1 MFTPESFIGA
11 VQNTKRVFV
20 NQYVSNETLKKAAI
34 AYVDTQEAFV
44 KTIAKNTLDISVA
57 YAEAVNQ
64 FFFPKE
70 EKVSK
75 AKVTVVSKD
84 EATA

>member
-1 MFTPESFIGA
+1 MFTPESFVSA

-20 NQYVSNETLKKAAI
+20 NQYVSDATLKKAAL
-34 AYVDTQEAFV
+34 AYVDTQEAFAQTLV
-44 KTIAKNTLDISVA
+44 KNTIDITTYYVES
-57 YAEAVNQ
+57 VNQ
-64 FFFPKE
+64 YLFPKQ

>member
-1 MFTPESFIGA
+1 MFTPETFITS
-11 VQNTKRVFV
+11 VQATKRVFV
-20 NQYVSNETLKKAAI
+20 NQYVSDATLKKAAL
-34 AYVDTQEAFV
+34 AYVDAQETFAQTV
-44 KTIAKNTLDISVA
+44 AKNTIDIATYYVTSVS
-57 YAEAVNQ
+57 E
-64 FFFPKE
+64 FLFPKQ